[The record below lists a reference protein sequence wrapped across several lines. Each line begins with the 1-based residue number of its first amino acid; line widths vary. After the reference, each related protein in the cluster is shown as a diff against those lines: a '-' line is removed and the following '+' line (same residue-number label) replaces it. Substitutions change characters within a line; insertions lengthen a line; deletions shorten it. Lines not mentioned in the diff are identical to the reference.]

1 MKKLT
6 TTLCLTVTLLFGCT
20 GVCKSA
26 NPAKGLVAYSCDDYK
41 GPIPQNAD
49 PNNRGPYYFEIDF
62 DQKKVSEK
70 SVLDGYWSHWYQATI
85 TNEKIVWSNHHKCK
99 IGFDKENE
107 EIEITFPDEVDQG
120 FWSGCYKVEPRKKSK

>member
-6 TTLCLTVTLLFGCT
+6 TTLCLTVALLFGCT
-20 GVCKSA
+20 GVCMSA
-26 NPAKGLVAYSCDDYK
+26 DPAKGLLDLKSSLVAYSCDDYK
-41 GPIPQNAD
+41 GPIPQNAN

-70 SVLDGYWSHWYQATI
+70 SVLDGYWSHWYQAAI

-99 IGFDKENE
+99 IAFDKENE
-107 EIEITFPDEVDQG
+107 EIEITFPDKVD
-120 FWSGCYKVEPRKKSK
+120 